1 MKKILGLTLIEVL
14 IALAIVAI
22 ALTAIIKTT
31 SQNIRSTAYLQDKT
45 IASWVAFQVIN
56 EARVGL
62 EVFPEVPG
70 VLEKEKNMLGQVW
83 KWRAYQK
90 STPNPQIR
98 EIHVEVSRANERK
111 MAAYLVGYI
120 YVP

>member
-1 MKKILGLTLIEVL
+1 MTLIEVL

-45 IASWVAFQVIN
+45 IGAWVALQVIN
-56 EARVGL
+56 EGRAGL
-62 EVFPEVPG
+62 ETFPEAPG
-70 VLEKEKNMLGQVW
+70 ILEKETEMLGQVW

-90 STPNPQIR
+90 PTPNPQIR
-98 EIHVEVSRANERK
+98 EINVEVSHRK
-111 MAAYLVGYI
+111 GQAIAARLTGYI
-120 YVP
+120 YVAS